1 MNNFILPL
9 ATPQILT
16 TAMFQNYGFFTGSA
30 TQFQIDA
37 AFSIAEN
44 QCALAIGTFLAPTI
58 VTGNVAFLGYGTLY
72 QLPVGKLSEIYS
84 VTLHED
90 YANGVSRLISGT
102 SIIVDGDNG
111 FYTIS
116 ESLGDNSTCAGCGGS
131 QGLLGSYDMVFK
143 AGYPSGVA
151 LSSPSLQLALCMAA
165 DIVMKQ
171 MYDEGIAVIYEN
183 MIRTQQVGRV
193 IQSFE
198 TKGFYGNTIFG
209 PSSRGQY
216 ILNLLKPY
224 QIIRAGRI

>member
-9 ATPQILT
+9 ASPQILT

-30 TQFQIDA
+30 TAFQINA

-44 QCALAIGTFLAPTI
+44 QCAIAIGTFLAPTV
-58 VTGNVAFLGYGTLY
+58 VTGNVPFAGYGSIY
-72 QLPVGKLSEIYS
+72 ELPVGKLTSILA

-102 SIIVDGDNG
+102 SIIIDGDNG
-111 FYTIS
+111 YYSIAQS
-116 ESLGDNSTCAGCGGS
+116 NGDNSQCGGCAGD
-131 QGLLGSYDMVFK
+131 GLLGSYDLVFR

-151 LSSPSLQLALCMAA
+151 LNSPTLQLALCMAA
-165 DIVMKQ
+165 DIVLKQ

-183 MIRTQQVGRV
+183 MVRTQQVGRV

-224 QIIRAGRI
+224 QIVRAGRL